1 MSSFSVSTYNME
13 LFAWHNSRESIC
25 RSPFGP
31 LQCGEEAVIRLRLR
45 GADAE
50 RAATKLRFWADGRE
64 TLIEGAKE
72 TVDGEIYHAYRIKAP
87 EKPQLLWY
95 YFIIEVNGER
105 RFYGG
110 RTGEGKPA
118 GMQPPDF
125 QITVYDRGY
134 QTPDWFK
141 KSIIYQIFPD
151 RFNSGAP
158 DRNGKTG
165 LDRLEYHEKLGR
177 KVFRHKN
184 WDEPVVHAPMEG
196 ERFYQPN
203 DFFGGDLEGIREK
216 LPYLASLGVNCVYLN
231 PIFESSSNHRYNTA
245 DYMKI
250 DPVLGDEQALSA
262 LVREAKENGIRLIA
276 DGVFSHTGDDSVYF
290 NKYGRYPSAGAYAGE
305 SSPYYEWYN
314 FRGSPDKYRCWWGFE
329 TLPEVNEE
337 TPSYVDFI
345 RKVLEK
351 WAGFGITSWRLDVA
365 DELPDSFIE
374 KLREKVKSLDPE
386 GVLLGEVWDDASNK
400 VWEKGL
406 RRYVYGHELDSVM
419 NYPFRDAVL
428 AFFTSKL
435 DAYGLNDALG
445 GQRERYPEPF
455 YRACMNTLGSH
466 DTQRVLSVLS
476 GAPGKDALTRRQQAE
491 YRHDER
497 AVQIGK
503 IKLMTAACL
512 QYSMPQPPCVLYGDE
527 AGMLGLTDP
536 FNRGTFPWGRE
547 DRNLTA
553 HYRRLGKL
561 RRESAALTEGTAVF
575 CPASPDIFAVYRRK
589 GDETAITFVNSSG
602 QSRDIVVSE
611 RDFREGPDAASVRFA
626 EKYIDGLGSGIVHSA
641 NGSIE
646 VQLQPYGAMMLAGKI
661 GNE

>member
-1 MSSFSVSTYNME
+1 ME

-31 LQCGEEAVIRLRLR
+31 LKCGEAAVIRLRLR

-50 RAATKLRFWADGRE
+50 RASTKLRLWADGRE
-64 TLIEGAKE
+64 TLREGAKE
-72 TVDGEIYHAYRIKAP
+72 RIGNELYHAYHITAP
-87 EKPQLLWY
+87 ESPQLLWY

-125 QITVYDRGY
+125 QITVYDGAY
-134 QTPDWFK
+134 ETPDWFK
-141 KSIIYQIFPD
+141 KSIVYQIFPD
-151 RFNSGAP
+151 RFCRGAA
-158 DRNGKTG
+158 DENGQTG

-177 KVFRHKN
+177 KVVRHEK
-184 WDEPVVHAPMEG
+184 WDEPVKYLPAEG
-196 ERFYQPN
+196 EKFYQPN
-203 DFFGGDLEGIREK
+203 DFFGGDLAGVREK
-216 LPYLASLGVNCVYLN
+216 LPYLASLGVSCIYLN
-231 PIFESSSNHRYNTA
+231 PIFEAASNHRYNTA
-245 DYMKI
+245 DYLKV
-250 DPVLGDEQALSA
+250 DPALGGEATLKE
-262 LVREAKENGIRLIA
+262 LVHEAKKYGIRLIA

-290 NKYGRYPSAGAYAGE
+290 NKYGRYPSVGAYAGE
-305 SSPYYEWYN
+305 ASPYYEWYD
-314 FRGSPDKYRCWWGFE
+314 FKTFPDKYRCWWGFE
-329 TLPEVNEE
+329 TLPEVNEG
-337 TPSYVDFI
+337 TPSYIAFI
-345 RKVLEK
+345 HKVLEK
-351 WAGFGITSWRLDVA
+351 WAAFGVTNWRLDVA
-365 DELPDSFIE
+365 DELPDSFIAE
-374 KLREKVKSLDPE
+374 LRKKVKALDPD

-406 RRYVYGHELDSVM
+406 RKYVYGHELDSVM

-476 GAPGKDALTRRQQAE
+476 GAPDKDALTRRQQAE

-512 QYSMPQPPCVLYGDE
+512 QYSMPQPPCILYGDE
-527 AGMLGLTDP
+527 AGMLGLSDP
-536 FNRGTFPWGRE
+536 FNRGTYPWGKE
-547 DRNLTA
+547 DRTLAA
-553 HYRRLGKL
+553 HYCRLGKL
-561 RRESAALTEGTAVF
+561 RKNSAALTDGLTAF
-575 CPASPDIFAVYRRK
+575 CPAAPDVFAVYRRK
-589 GDETAITFVNSSG
+589 GNETALTLVNSSG
-602 QSRDIVVSE
+602 QSRDIIISE
-611 RDFREGPDAASVRFA
+611 RDFREGPDAGCVRFA
-626 EKYIDGLGSGIVHSA
+626 EGYIDGLGSGIVRSE

-646 VQLQPYGAMMLAGKI
+646 VQLQPYGAMMLAGTLE
-661 GNE
+661 NE